1 MNVIVSTSSSRD
13 KAKTA
18 VKRARTTPKNNE
30 HTMAISRVTYD
41 IDDEIVDEKPIASL
55 PSEAKNTSNSKK
67 SHSRYLYMSK
77 YNTQIWN
84 LTLFFSL
91 LPFANRKLDTF
102 DAPLQFNSFPAG

>member
-1 MNVIVSTSSSRD
+1 MNVIVSTSSYRD

-30 HTMAISRVTYD
+30 HTMAINRVTSD

-84 LTLFFSL
+84 LTLFSL